1 MSFERKLMAWKK
13 KQNKHLPASRETE
26 IFLNQTMFG
35 FNPIRLYMHFVALQD
50 KILPCLFKQAA
61 FL

>member
-35 FNPIRLYMHFVALQD
+35 FNPIRLFMHFVALSR
-50 KILPCLFKQAA
+50 FAR
-61 FL
+61 